1 MNQTSKNLGE
11 NLTAPLPV
19 NFSEMSQEEEFLFD
33 ARFCI
38 KDKNVGYKQDMPSRK
53 ILAKQSI
60 SQVKKSLGFRPRTH
74 YETMLKNPTSK
85 LLQF

>member
-38 KDKNVGYKQDMPSRK
+38 KDKNVGYKQDKMPS
-53 ILAKQSI
+53 
-60 SQVKKSLGFRPRTH
+60 
-74 YETMLKNPTSK
+74 E
-85 LLQF
+85 